1 MSVLQIV
8 LCKIPLYLD
17 LNRSHMMKDKSPVT
31 INKLQHIGI
40 PVTDLSAS
48 GAFYNRLGFENVM
61 RSDFTF
67 DGNTGTC
74 VMMQH
79 QDIIIELYQMPQK
92 QLQEIKARRDGH
104 VDHIAFDVDD
114 IDATFNALK
123 QASFTVLEQ
132 APVFL
137 SFWKNGCKYFNIL
150 GPDGER
156 LEFNQ
161 IF

>member
-1 MSVLQIV
+1 MENTNL
-8 LCKIPLYLD
+8 L
-17 LNRSHMMKDKSPVT
+17 T

-40 PVTDLSAS
+40 PVTDLSVS
-48 GAFYNRLGFENVM
+48 KAFYNRLGFENVM
-61 RSDFTF
+61 QSDFTF
-67 DGNTGTC
+67 DGDTGTC
-74 VMMQH
+74 MMMQH
-79 QDIIIELYQMPQK
+79 KDIIIELYQMPQK
-92 QLQEIKARRDGH
+92 QLQDIKTRKDGH

-114 IDATFNALK
+114 IDATFNTLK
-123 QASFTVLEQ
+123 QASFTVLED

-161 IF
+161 IL